1 VSSAVN
7 SPLVGELIDGRYR
20 VREYIA
26 EGGMATVYLATDTR
40 LERDVALKVM
50 RPHLADD
57 EVFVSRFRRE
67 AQSAARLSHPHVVS
81 VHDQGEDASRVFLT
95 MEYVRGRTLRQVLDT
110 HGALNPRASLDVL
123 DPILEALGAAH
134 RAGYIHRDVK
144 PENVIIRE
152 DGVVKVADFGL
163 ARAVSAH
170 TSTTGVV
177 LGTVAYLSPEQVERG
192 VADARSDVY
201 AAGLLLFEMLTGRQA
216 FSGESPIH
224 VAYQHVHGAVPAPS
238 RIVSSVPPDLDAL
251 VARATARDPDARPAD
266 AAAFLEEVRA
276 VRGRLSQ
283 AALDARPETA
293 AAAAAAASVPTRTT
307 VLAREPGPAGGANH
321 TSVVA
326 APPRDDTR
334 RRPRRR
340 MPAWVLVP
348 LVIILGV
355 VTAGWWFLS
364 GPGAPATVPAV
375 VGMSYDDATSALSD
389 AHLDA
394 TRENA
399 FSEKVKKGLVV
410 STKPGEGAE
419 VRRGS
424 TVTVTVSRGPERHA
438 VPDVTGSSLRDA
450 RAAVLDEKLKV
461 GKVSR
466 AFDDSVP
473 EGEVVSSDP
482 QAGTKL
488 KRNAAVS
495 LVVSKGP
502 HPLDVPDVTGQEFKD
517 AEQILEGLGLNVE
530 KGEKVY
536 STTVE
541 KDRVAAQRPSDGNLF
556 PGDTITLDISKGA
569 EMAKVPDVGSMR
581 EDQARQVLE
590 DAGFQVEVRKFLG
603 GFFGTVR
610 SQDPRAGEK
619 APEGSIV
626 TISIF

>member
-1 VSSAVN
+1 MNSS
-7 SPLVGELIDGRYR
+7 LVGELIDGRYR
-20 VREYIA
+20 VRDYIA

-81 VHDQGEDASRVFLT
+81 VHDQGEDDGRVFLA
-95 MEYVRGRTLRQVLDT
+95 MEYVRGRTLRQVLDA

-192 VADARSDVY
+192 IADARSDVY
-201 AAGLLLFEMLTGRQA
+201 AAGLVLFEMLTGRQA

-224 VAYQHVHGAVPAPS
+224 VAYQHVHGAVPQPS
-238 RIVSSVPPDLDAL
+238 RIVSSVPPELDAL
-251 VARATARDPDARPAD
+251 VARATARDPDDRPAD

-276 VRGRLSQ
+276 VRARLSDV
-283 AALDARPETA
+283 ALDARPETA
-293 AAAAAAASVPTRTT
+293 AAAAAAAAVPTRTT
-307 VLAREPGPAGGANH
+307 VLPREAGPADGANH
-321 TSVVA
+321 TSIVT
-326 APPRDDTR
+326 APPREDER
-334 RRPRRR
+334 RRRRR
-340 MPAWVLVP
+340 RIPAWVLVP
-348 LVIILGV
+348 LVIIIGV
-355 VTAGWWFLS
+355 MAAGWWFLS
-364 GPGAPATVPAV
+364 GPGAPATVPPV
-375 VGMSYDDATSALSD
+375 VGMSYDEAASALSD

-394 TRENA
+394 SRKDA
-399 FSEKVKKGLVV
+399 FSESVKKGLVV
-410 STKPGEGAE
+410 STEPGEGAE

-450 RAAVLDEKLKV
+450 RAAILDEKLKV

-466 AFDDSVP
+466 AFDDSVAK
-473 EGEVVSSDP
+473 GDVVSTDP
-482 QAGTKL
+482 EPGTKL
-488 KRNAAVS
+488 KRNGAVS
-495 LVVSKGP
+495 LIVSKGP
-502 HPLDVPDVTGQEFKD
+502 HPIDVPDVTGRDFKD
-517 AEQILEGLGLNVE
+517 AEQTLEGLGLNVE

-536 STTVE
+536 STTVG
-541 KDRVAAQRPSDGNLF
+541 KDLVAAQRPTESNLF
-556 PGDTITLDISKGA
+556 PGDTITLDISRGP
-569 EMAKVPDVGSMR
+569 EMVKVPDVQSMP

-603 GFFGTVR
+603 GFFGAVR
-610 SQDPRAGEK
+610 SQDPPAGEK
-619 APEGSIV
+619 VPKGSTV
-626 TISIF
+626 TIVIV